1 MKHLLHLAPVLVCLL
16 SCQSAP
22 ATSDPAS
29 AVVPASTPQKQ
40 TATEVPKP
48 VPGKSEHVEWD
59 MLTVNGQPVKELT
72 TKQLIR
78 QFGRPDKIEK
88 GAIECGAM
96 LSSLTKM
103 DSPEGDAWYYGN
115 TMYEVNGKDAV
126 LSSFD
131 VTTGK
136 FQGKL
141 GQLILNQNT
150 TLEDVRRI
158 FPESA
163 KQADVLSTGR
173 PGEEMSLPFF
183 YKGEPMDDSL
193 LLLFKKGR
201 LQEVDFFSPC

>member
-1 MKHLLHLAPVLVCLL
+1 MKHLFYLAPVLVCLV
-16 SCQSAP
+16 SCQSTP

-29 AVVPASTPQKQ
+29 AVAPAPTQQ
-40 TATEVPKP
+40 TQAATEVPKP
-48 VPGKSEHVEWD
+48 VPSKSEHVEWD

-72 TKQLIR
+72 TSQLIR

-150 TLEDVRRI
+150 TLEDVRRV
-158 FPESA
+158 FPESV
-163 KQADVLSTGR
+163 KQADVPSTGQ
-173 PGEEMSLPFF
+173 PGEEISLPFF
-183 YKGEPMDDSL
+183 YKGEPMDDAL